1 MTSVTPVEENP
12 FVELV
17 SPVAPSPELGPAA
30 YGRPAPSWSGLANAR
45 VSVVENGKANA
56 EDLLETLRGLLVS
69 RYGAV
74 RGITIHKEVSG
85 PVHDDALAAL
95 VAGSDLVLVGS
106 AD

>member
-1 MTSVTPVEENP
+1 MTSVTPVDEDT

-17 SPVAPSPELGPAA
+17 SPVAPAPDRGPAA
-30 YGRPAPSWSGLANAR
+30 FGRPAPSWSGLASAR
-45 VSVVENGKANA
+45 VSIVENGKANA
-56 EDLLETLRGLLVS
+56 EDLLEALRGLLVS
-69 RYGAV
+69 QYGAV

-85 PVHDDALAAL
+85 PVHGEALAAL

>member
-1 MTSVTPVEENP
+1 M
-12 FVELV
+12 
-17 SPVAPSPELGPAA
+17 
-30 YGRPAPSWSGLANAR
+30 ANAR
-45 VSVVENGKANA
+45 VSIVENGKANA
-56 EDLLETLRGLLVS
+56 EELLENLRGLLIS

-74 RGITIHKEVSG
+74 RGVTVHKEVSG